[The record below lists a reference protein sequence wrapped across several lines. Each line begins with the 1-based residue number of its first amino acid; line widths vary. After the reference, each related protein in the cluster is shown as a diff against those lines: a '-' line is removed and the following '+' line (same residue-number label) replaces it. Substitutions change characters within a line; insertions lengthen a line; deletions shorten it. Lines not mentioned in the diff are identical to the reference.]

1 MNYSDTQLL
10 ELVCESSEE
19 AKDIIYQKYKYII
32 DIYMKKYYKI
42 SKMLKMDKNDLYQ
55 EALVGFADAIKCY
68 RDEKEAG
75 LATFIS
81 LCVERRIQTF
91 LLKANR
97 IKSQVYNDA
106 VSLDY
111 IYNNSTTLKDILSD
125 NNKNNPLEKIT
136 RNESFQELVKEIQ
149 QALSNKEYEVFNLRI
164 SGLNNR
170 EIALLINKNLK
181 QVDNTMTR
189 LKNKIKKILEQR
201 EY

>member
-1 MNYSDTQLL
+1 MDYSDTQLIDL
-10 ELVCESSEE
+10 ICESSEE

-81 LCVERRIQTF
+81 LCVERRMQTA

-97 IKSQVYNDA
+97 IKSQVFNEA
-106 VSLDY
+106 ISLDY
-111 IYNNSTTLKDILSD
+111 IYSNSTTLKDVLSD
-125 NNKNNPLEKIT
+125 NNENNPLEKMT
-136 RNESFQELVKEIQ
+136 RNESFQELIKEIRKV
-149 QALSNKEYEVFNLRI
+149 LSNKEYEVFHLKI
-164 SGLNNR
+164 SGLSNK

-189 LKNKIKKILEQR
+189 LKNKIKKILDER

>member
-1 MNYSDTQLL
+1 MEYSDTQLL
-10 ELVCESSEE
+10 ELICESSEE
-19 AKDIIYQKYKYII
+19 AKEEIYEKYKYII
-32 DIYMKKYYKI
+32 DIYMKKYFKI
-42 SKMLKMDKNDLYQ
+42 SKMLKMDKNDLHQ
-55 EALVGFADAIKCY
+55 EGLVGFADAIKSY

-81 LCVERRIQTF
+81 LCVERRMQTA

-97 IKSQVYNDA
+97 IKSQIFNEA

-111 IYNNSTTLKDILSD
+111 IYNSTTTLKDVLSD
-125 NNKNNPLEKIT
+125 NNENNPLEKMT
-136 RNESFQELVKEIQ
+136 RNESFQELLKEIKQ
-149 QALSNKEYEVFNLRI
+149 VLSDKEYEVFHLKI

-189 LKNKIKKILEQR
+189 LKNKIKKILVER